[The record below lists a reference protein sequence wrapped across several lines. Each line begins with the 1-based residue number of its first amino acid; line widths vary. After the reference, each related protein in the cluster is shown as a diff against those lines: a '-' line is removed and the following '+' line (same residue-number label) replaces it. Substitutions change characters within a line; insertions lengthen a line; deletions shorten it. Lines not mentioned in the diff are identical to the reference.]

1 MKTLLPLTK
10 RFFFTLLLSL
20 IASISYGEGTR
31 ELTPTAADDNHGVL
45 QIWDN
50 NDAGRNSFTY
60 NAPPNRRLY
69 FDICLPGETVYF
81 GVNYETGDLGAPAT
95 VYYRIKFDDGTPTG
109 QIVAGPF
116 QITNAGVGSIANYTQ
131 AAAGPSNMPGGSPAG
146 YNARFFDPMAAGTGP
161 GRYWV
166 EFNRND
172 PNTYNSAVPPNNTS
186 TAGGRRKT
194 RFRFFDLTIYDDAS
208 VSGPVFG
215 STPGVRTG
223 RLFSQAW
230 DINVNG
236 ANFEFN
242 STMYVYADDGIVTGL
257 NFNGIRPFGFVIS
270 CNASGVTNSGIPNV
284 DRQSVSVNATFA
296 QYKIFLNN
304 PDINCFPT
312 GTFGAVTSPVTITGC
327 DVNNRC
333 INVTVNKAGPADLL
347 LDLNGTAGY
356 QPGTSDVL
364 LRSNLV
370 VGTNCIPWN
379 GRDGLGNLVATGI
392 NIPMR
397 LDYFDGLTHLPL
409 FDVENHPRGFIVSLV
424 RPAGP
429 APRLFWDDSQLPGGN
444 IPPGGGGAGVGV
456 QLAGY
461 ATGLPT
467 NGGHRWGTNT
477 AGTVVPGG
485 ISANYGDNRTL
496 NTWWYANI
504 IQVNAT
510 YDVPGNIAVD
520 ANTLV
525 PGTGA
530 SNDQAVCSNI
540 STINLNGSVSGATGG
555 IWSGGLGGTFGSAT
569 SVVTT
574 YTPSPADFTAGFI
587 KLFLTSTGNGSCPAV
602 KDSIRITINPG
613 PTVDAG
619 PNRTV
624 CANNPTASLAGT
636 FSVATGVQ
644 WSGGLGTYVPNST
657 TATATYTPTA
667 AEITTGSVT
676 LTLTTTGNGL
686 CPAASDQMTIT
697 IQAAPTVDAGSNV
710 STCANNVNINLVGT
724 TTNSTSVLWSGGGGS
739 FGSAGS
745 VTSTYI
751 PSATEIN
758 NAPTNITLTL
768 SAFRAG
774 CNPVTDNVTVS
785 ITPRPTVNA
794 GSDRTICK
802 NDSVNLVGSV
812 TVASGGVWS
821 GGSGIFTPNANT
833 LTANYK
839 PSASEILGNS
849 VTLTLTSTGNGNC
862 LPVTDQMTINL
873 LPSPTISAGP
883 DVTVCQNN
891 STVNLSATFT
901 GAPNVLW
908 VGSGGTFVP
917 NTAAPSVQYT
927 PSAIEILAG
936 VTGVIVRTNGGSCPP
951 VQDTVFIT
959 INPAPTV
966 DAGPPVSICKN
977 NPTGTLNGTVSGTS
991 TFTWSSPTGGLFSD
1005 ANSLT
1010 STYTASANDIS
1021 SGTVTLTL
1029 TATFP
1034 GCNPVSDNVVVTL
1047 TNPPIVDAGPVR
1059 NVCENN
1065 ATSTLNGTFS
1075 GSTGVQ
1081 WTTNGT
1087 GSFGSPTNPIST
1099 YIPSSADATLGT
1111 VTVTL
1116 TTTGNGNCAAVSSNT
1131 TINIRTAPV
1140 VNAGPDQSVCA
1151 NNPSFNL
1158 AGTVTGAG
1166 GGRWIGGTTSGFT
1179 PNRNQLITTYT
1190 PTAAEIASGSIT
1202 LTLESTGNG
1211 TCNPVQDNITIT
1223 ITPSPTVDAGNPVS
1237 VCADNPVA
1245 NLSAT
1250 VTVATGVTWSGGAGT
1265 FSNPNALNTT
1275 YTPTLT
1281 EINNGTVT
1289 LTAITTGN
1297 GLCTAVSDN
1306 VTVTIT
1312 PAPTINAG
1320 SDQTVCGT
1328 VATVASVTA
1337 TTTVATGV
1345 TWTIVN
1351 GTGTLSSPNSFTTNY
1366 TPSANDI
1373 INGSVTLRATSTGNG
1388 LCQAVSDIMIINYTP
1403 EPSINAGTDQIVC
1416 STELPINLNA
1426 TGSPAVWQAAG
1437 GTYGNANNLSTTY
1450 MPTAGQISAGTVTL
1464 TITTIASG
1472 ACPSKSDQIT
1482 ISIPPGPVVNTGADN
1497 QTMCGSQASY
1507 PITASISNAS
1517 GGFWTT
1523 SGTGSFTPNNTTIN
1537 ATYVPSAADRTAGSV
1552 VLTLT
1557 STGNGTCLQ
1566 VSDNFTLTITPA
1578 ITVFAGPDQTLCGDV
1593 TGLPLTGAINVASSG
1608 TWSIVSGTGTI
1619 ASPSSLSTTYNLGGG
1634 DVGAGSV
1641 TLRLTSTGN
1650 GSCPAISDDVTYTL
1664 TPAPTL
1670 NPGANQTIC
1679 ADSAYV
1685 QLGATITIASGVSW
1699 SSNGTGTFT
1708 TDNVSL
1714 NSRYIPSAADISAG
1728 SVTLT
1733 ATTTGNGTCNAISS
1747 SITVTI
1753 TPRVTLNAGID
1764 QTVCGNNSIVNLNA
1778 AVTVAGAVN
1787 WTTSGSG
1794 TFANQTSPT
1803 TTYTP
1808 SPTDISNGLV
1818 TLTVVTTGNGTCK
1831 AKTDQVIVTITPA
1844 PTVNAGLPQTVC
1856 ANTSGVTLNGV
1867 VTTATGGTWSTVGSG
1882 TFANANNL
1890 VTSYIPSS
1898 ADTSAGNVILTLT
1911 TTGNGTC
1918 NAVTSNV
1925 TISFD
1930 KVPVV
1935 NAGPDQVICADSA
1948 YVQLAGKVFNATG
1961 GTWTSTGSGNFF
1973 PIVTDLNG
1981 VYSPSLNDRNGIV
1994 PITIT
1999 LTSATNGTCP
2009 SQSDNFTITIT
2020 QAPTI
2025 TVSPDQ
2031 TVCAN
2036 NPVANFSGTFTVASG
2051 IKWTSTGTGTFSPS
2065 NTNTSVSYTPSAL
2078 DISAGSVVISMS
2090 TTGNGTCKAARQFRT
2105 LTITPRPTVNAGPDK
2120 TICADSLGVV
2130 LNNASFTVAGGVQW
2144 TILNG
2149 TGVFGPNS
2157 TVIQPE
2163 YFPTATDKTNGFVT
2177 LRVQTTNNGNCLPV
2191 SDTIRI
2197 NITPAPTV
2205 NAGTDKTVCA
2215 DTAGVT
2221 LAGSSTVAGGVI
2233 WTSTGTGIFSP
2244 SATSPTATYIPSN
2257 ADTTAKTV
2265 TLTLTTTNNG
2275 TCKAVSDQMSI
2286 TITPEVILNAGSDNI
2301 LCADADQIVLDGTLA
2316 NATGV
2321 LWSTSGTGVIS
2332 PSTNT
2337 LKPTYSPSAA
2347 DISNGTVAFTLISTG
2362 NGLCQPKTDNV
2373 LITFT
2378 PVPTISAGN
2387 DLQVCNT
2394 VTTVNINGSET
2405 NTSGITWSI
2414 ITGAGSIST
2423 NNALNTVYT
2432 VDPAD
2437 LVSGVTL
2444 KISGSGNS
2452 GCATVEDVMQISFV
2466 ASPPIDAGTNRTV
2479 CSTDFPI
2486 QLQGTGSSAQWSGYS
2501 GTMTPNDQTLNALYT
2516 PSAGEVSAGTV
2527 TLTLTTVNNGACP
2540 ANSDMVTFTI
2550 IDGPVVDAGSVPT
2563 ICTNTPTVNL
2573 TGSTNG
2579 LSSTGVTW
2587 STSGTGTFSS
2597 SSSLTPTYTPSASD
2611 YSSGFVILTIQSAG
2625 TNPACKVA
2633 KDTAVLRI
2641 QPRPT
2646 INAGNDVTICK
2657 DALTIPVSTLITNA
2671 TGVNWTLGTNAAG
2684 SFNNSTALST
2694 TYNVVT
2700 ADTTVGNIVLVVST
2714 TGHNPNCPAATDNV
2728 NVTFTSRPTVFAG
2741 NPIVVCEDTS
2751 FVPLNGTVGVATGGI
2766 WSTSGTGV
2774 FTPSNSALN
2783 AKYVPSAADTT
2794 AGNVTLTL
2802 TTTGNGTCNAYS
2814 STVGIT
2820 FNDRPTVNV
2829 SGINDT
2835 ICSGNVIT
2843 ITGVINNS
2851 SGLQWF
2857 TTGTG
2862 TFSNPTSAS
2871 TIYTP
2876 STADKDAGGVILF
2889 ARTTGGAPCKDVED
2903 YLSFTI
2909 LTDPSALVNAGF
2921 DQTVCA
2927 DAAFI
2932 ILNGTIGG
2940 IASGGIW
2947 TSSSGLG
2954 DYFPD
2959 VTDLNPFFIPDVS
2972 DVAAGTVTLRLTT
2985 TGNSICPPSFDDMVL
3000 TILPAPIVDAG
3011 NDITVCSDTAYVQ
3024 LTMSVT
3030 NAGGGVWST
3039 TGSGYFSPSSVDPNA
3054 VYVPSDADRSFGS
3067 VGITLTSVNNG
3078 TCNTYTDFKSI
3089 TLTPQPT
3096 INIGP
3101 DQLICANN
3109 ISTLQANVTVA
3120 TGANW
3125 RSSGTGVFFSPNPSL
3140 SNTYIPSAI
3149 DTAAKVVNIIVES
3162 AGQGACKPVYDTLKL
3177 NLQPTPV
3184 VIASSDQN
3192 ICADFTSITVSATID
3207 NATSVTWSTNGSG
3220 TYSPSASGSPVTY
3233 ILSTQDQSLTSLK
3246 LYATSNGNSVC
3257 SSTTDSILINIAP
3270 SPIVSTGSPI
3280 ICDTLAGATL
3290 TGSVTNAS
3298 SGVWTSSSGLGVFSV
3313 NNATLN
3319 AVYVPSHTDIVNGSV
3334 TLTLTSVG
3342 NGTCKA
3348 VSSSTLLLI
3357 EPLPI
3362 ANAGQDQFTCVNNSV
3377 TLSASTIE
3385 AGVSYA
3391 WLSSTGTL
3399 LSNGT
3404 NFTTTA
3410 LGNQNFVLRATNAKG
3425 CQTTDTVNVSTFTL
3439 PTFTFTP
3446 NPLCYTDNVVVN
3458 SNPTPTPTVPGNYQW
3473 FNNGGIM
3480 TGKDKPFLVPPASGS
3495 YQIMFSFGGCNT
3507 TGNAVVNPSPR
3518 ITVQDVIACS
3528 NANLTAS
3535 SDIVTSTWNW
3545 EAPLSGSSAT
3555 ITAPAIANDT
3565 IKYFVNNT
3573 VTATGCS
3580 TRDSVYVI
3588 GIPVPQMISIDSTSC
3603 QGLTVRLTA
3612 RPTNIPYLDLLIPVS
3627 FNWTNGGTSFSTD
3640 SAVTVNSV
3648 GTYIGTANIGQ
3659 CTGISTNNIGFSP
3672 NPVSDLADKIK
3683 YCIED
3688 STIVTLDPGNTGG
3701 PYTYSWSTGETT
3713 QTIFVQPALDE
3724 YFKVTLTN
3732 SSNCI
3737 TVDSILVRVICPPK
3751 VYVPSAFTPGS
3762 GNVDA
3767 IFRGFGKDQYISKYE
3782 VMVFNRWGE
3791 IIFVSND
3798 KNMGWDGTYLGEIMP
3813 MGVYPYII
3821 RYEGYEEYKGPFKI
3835 NGSVTLIR

>member
-10 RFFFTLLLSL
+10 KFFLPLLLSL
-20 IASISYGEGTR
+20 IASFSYGEGTK

-60 NAPPNRRLY
+60 VAPANRRLY
-69 FDICLPGETVYF
+69 FDICLPGESVYI
-81 GVNYETGDLGAPAT
+81 GVNFDPGDLGAPAN
-95 VYYRIKFDDGTPTG
+95 VWYRIKWDDGITPG
-109 QIVAGPF
+109 GAVVHGPF
-116 QITNAGVGSIANYTQ
+116 QITNAGVGSIASYAQ
-131 AAAGPSNMPGGSPAG
+131 AVAGPSNLPTGANPAG
-146 YNARFFDPMAAGTGP
+146 YNARVFTPAAPGP
-161 GRYWV
+161 YWI

-172 PNTYNSAVPPNNTS
+172 PDNYINAIPPNNTS
-186 TAGGRRKT
+186 TAGSRRKT
-194 RFRFFDLTIYDDAS
+194 RFRYFDLTIYDDAS

-215 STPGVRTG
+215 LTPGVRTG
-223 RLFSQAW
+223 RLYSQAW
-230 DINVNG
+230 DINANG
-236 ANFEFN
+236 FGFEYN
-242 STMYVYADDGIVTGL
+242 ATMYVYADDGIVTGL
-257 NFNGIRPFGFVIS
+257 NFNGIRPHGFVIS
-270 CNASGVTNSGIPNV
+270 CNASGVASSTNPNT
-284 DRQSVSVNATFA
+284 DRQSIGGNSTYA

-304 PDINCFPT
+304 PDENCFTT

-356 QPGTSDVL
+356 QPGTADVL
-364 LRSNLV
+364 IRTNLV

-379 GRDGLGNLVATGI
+379 GRNGLGALVPTGI

-409 FDVENHPRGFIVSLV
+409 FDVENHPRGFIVTLV

-461 ATGLPT
+461 TTAAPT
-467 NGGHRWGTNT
+467 NGGHRWGTT
-477 AGTVVPGG
+477 TGGTLVAGG
-485 ISANYGDNRTL
+485 IANNYGDNRTL

-504 IQVNAT
+504 IQVNAN

-520 ANTLV
+520 ANTLT

-530 SNDQAVCSNI
+530 ANDQAVCSNI
-540 STINLNGSVSGATGG
+540 GTINLNGSVSGATGG
-555 IWSGGLGGTFGSAT
+555 VWSGGSGGTFGNTT
-569 SVVTT
+569 SPVTT
-574 YTPSPADFTAGFI
+574 YTPSTGDFTAGFI

-602 KDSIRITINPG
+602 RDSIRITINPG

-624 CANNPTASLAGT
+624 CANNATANLAGT
-636 FSVATGVQ
+636 FSIATGVQ
-644 WSGGLGTYVPNST
+644 WSGGLGTYIPNST
-657 TATATYTPTA
+657 TATATYTPHSS
-667 AEITTGSVT
+667 EITAGTVT

-697 IQAAPTVDAGSNV
+697 IQAAPTVDAGNPVTS
-710 STCANNVNINLVGT
+710 CANNVNINLVGT
-724 TTNSTSVLWSGGGGS
+724 TTNSTSVLWSGGGGT
-739 FGSAGS
+739 FGSSGS
-745 VTSTYI
+745 VTSSYN
-751 PSATEIN
+751 PSASELSS
-758 NAPTNITLTL
+758 APTNVTLTL

-785 ITPRPTVNA
+785 ITPAPVVNA
-794 GSDRTICK
+794 GTDRTICK
-802 NDSVNLVGSV
+802 NDSVNLAGSV
-812 TVASGGVWS
+812 TVATGGTWS
-821 GGSGIFTPNANT
+821 GGSGTFLPNANT
-833 LTANYK
+833 LNANYK
-839 PSASEILGNS
+839 PSASEILGSS

-862 LPVTDQMTINL
+862 LAVTDQVIINL
-873 LPSPTISAGP
+873 SPSPTITAGP
-883 DVTVCQNN
+883 DITVCQNN
-891 STVNLSATFT
+891 ATVNLSATFT
-901 GAPNVLW
+901 GAPNVQW
-908 VGSGGTFVP
+908 SGSGGTFVP
-917 NTAAPSVQYT
+917 NTAAPSIQYT
-927 PSAIEILAG
+927 PSAAEILAG

-966 DAGPPVSICKN
+966 DAGPPSSICKN
-977 NPTGTLNGTVSGTS
+977 NPTGTLSGTVSGTS

-1021 SGTVTLTL
+1021 SGSVTLTL

-1034 GCNPVSDNVVVTL
+1034 GCNPVTDNVVITL
-1047 TNPPIVDAGPVR
+1047 TNPPVVNAGPVR
-1059 NVCENN
+1059 NVCANN
-1065 ATSTLNGTFS
+1065 VNSTLNGTFS

-1081 WTTNGT
+1081 WSTNGSGT
-1087 GSFGSPTNPIST
+1087 FGSPTNPIST
-1099 YIPSSADATLGT
+1099 YIPSAADVTAGT

-1116 TTTGNGNCAAVSSNT
+1116 TTTGNGNCAPVSDNT

-1140 VNAGPDQSVCA
+1140 VDAGPNQSVCA
-1151 NNPSFNL
+1151 NNPTFNL
-1158 AGTVTGAG
+1158 TGTVTGAG
-1166 GGRWIGGTTSGFT
+1166 GGRWIGGTTSAFT
-1179 PNRNQLITTYT
+1179 PNRNQLSTTYT
-1190 PTAAEIASGSIT
+1190 PTAADIAAGTIT

-1211 TCNPVQDNITIT
+1211 TCNPVQDAVTIT
-1223 ITPSPTVDAGNPVS
+1223 ITPPPTVDAGNPVS

-1245 NLSAT
+1245 NLTAT
-1250 VTVATGVTWSGGAGT
+1250 VTVATGVTWSGGAGG
-1265 FSNPNALNTT
+1265 FSNPNSLTTT

-1297 GLCTAVSDN
+1297 GGCTAVSDN

-1312 PAPTINAG
+1312 PAPTVNAG

-1328 VATVASVTA
+1328 VSTVATVTA

-1345 TWTIVN
+1345 TWTIVS
-1351 GTGTLSSPNSFTTNY
+1351 GTGSLSSPNSLTTNY
-1366 TPSANDI
+1366 TPSAADI
-1373 INGSVTLRATSTGNG
+1373 LAGSVTLRATTTGNG
-1388 LCQAVSDIMIINYTP
+1388 LCQSVNDQMIIRYTP

-1450 MPTAGQISAGTVTL
+1450 MPTAGQIAAGTVTL

-1482 ISIPPGPVVNTGADN
+1482 ISIPPGPIVNTGADN
-1497 QTMCGSQASY
+1497 QTMCGSQANY
-1507 PITASISNAS
+1507 PITASISNAT

-1523 SGTGSFTPNNTTIN
+1523 SGTGSFLPNNTTIN
-1537 ATYVPSAADRTAGSV
+1537 ATYVPSANDRTAGSV

-1566 VSDNFTLTITPA
+1566 ASDNFTLTITPA
-1578 ITVFAGPDQTLCGDV
+1578 ITVSAGPDRTLCGDV
-1593 TGLPLTGAINVASSG
+1593 TGLPLTGSINVASGG
-1608 TWSIVSGTGTI
+1608 TWSIISGTGSI
-1619 ASPSSLSTTYNLGGG
+1619 ASPTSLNTTYNLGGG
-1634 DVGAGSV
+1634 DIAAGSV

-1650 GSCPAISDDVTYTL
+1650 GSCPAVFDEVTYTI
-1664 TPAPTL
+1664 TPPPTVIA
-1670 NPGANQTIC
+1670 GANQTIC

-1685 QLGATITIASGVSW
+1685 QLGATITVASGVTWTST
-1699 SSNGTGTFT
+1699 GTGTFT
-1708 TDNVSL
+1708 ADNVSL
-1714 NSRYIPSAADISAG
+1714 NSRYIPSAGDISAG
-1728 SVTLT
+1728 TVTLT
-1733 ATTTGNGTCNAISS
+1733 ATTTGNGTCNAVNS
-1747 SITVTI
+1747 SIVVTI
-1753 TPRVTLNAGID
+1753 TPRVTLNAGTD
-1764 QTVCGNNSIVNLNA
+1764 QTVCGNNSVVTLNA

-1794 TFANQTSPT
+1794 TFANQTSPS

-1856 ANTSGVTLNGV
+1856 GNTSGVILNGT
-1867 VTTATGGTWSTVGSG
+1867 VTTATGGTWTTAGSG
-1882 TFANANNL
+1882 TFVNANNL
-1890 VTSYIPSS
+1890 ATSYLPSS
-1898 ADTSAGNVILTLT
+1898 ADTSAGSVILTLT

-1918 NAVTSNV
+1918 TAVTSNV
-1925 TISFD
+1925 TVTFD

-1935 NAGPDQVICADSA
+1935 NAGPDQVICSDSA
-1948 YVQLAGKVFNATG
+1948 FVQLAGRVFNSTG

-1981 VYSPSLNDRNGIV
+1981 VYSPSINDRNSV
-1994 PITIT
+1994 TPITIT

-2009 SQSDNFTITIT
+2009 GQTDNFTVTIT
-2020 QAPTI
+2020 RAPVI

-2036 NPVANFSGTFTVASG
+2036 NPVANFSGTFTVSG
-2051 IKWTSTGTGTFSPS
+2051 GIQWNTTGTGTFSPS
-2065 NTNTSVSYTPSAL
+2065 ATSTNVTYTPSAL
-2078 DISAGSVVISMS
+2078 DIAAGSVVISMA
-2090 TTGNGTCKAARQFRT
+2090 TTGNGTCKVARQFRT
-2105 LTITPRPTVNAGPDK
+2105 LTITPRPTVTAGPDK
-2120 TICADSLGVV
+2120 TICADSLGVK
-2130 LNNASFTVAGGVQW
+2130 LNNAAFTVAGGVQW

-2149 TGVFGPNS
+2149 TGVFGPSS
-2157 TVIQPE
+2157 TVIQPD
-2163 YFPTATDKTNGFVT
+2163 YFPTATDKTNGFV
-2177 LRVQTTNNGNCLPV
+2177 LLKVETTNNGLCLPV
-2191 SDTIRI
+2191 RDTIRI

-2221 LAGSSTVAGGVI
+2221 LAGSSTVAGGVL
-2233 WTSTGTGIFSP
+2233 WTSSGTGLFSP
-2244 SATSPTATYIPSN
+2244 SATVPTATYIPSN
-2257 ADTTAKTV
+2257 ADTTSKTV

-2275 TCKAVSDQMSI
+2275 TCRAVSDQMVI
-2286 TITPEVILNAGSDNI
+2286 TITPEILLSAGSDNT
-2301 LCADADQIVLDGTLA
+2301 LCADADQLVLDGSFA

-2321 LWSTSGTGVIS
+2321 IWSTSGTGVIS
-2332 PSTNT
+2332 PSVNT
-2337 LKPTYSPSAA
+2337 LKPTYTPSTT
-2347 DISNGTVAFTLISTG
+2347 DITNGSVAFTLTSTG

-2373 LITFT
+2373 IITFT
-2378 PVPTISAGN
+2378 PIPTVSAGN
-2387 DLQVCNT
+2387 NLQVCNT
-2394 VTTVNINGSET
+2394 VTSVNINGSTT
-2405 NTSGITWSI
+2405 NTSGVTWTILS
-2414 ITGAGSIST
+2414 GAGSLT
-2423 NNALNTVYT
+2423 PDNTLNTTYN
-2432 VDPAD
+2432 VDPSD
-2437 LVSGVTL
+2437 LASGVTL
-2444 KISGSGNS
+2444 RITGSGNS
-2452 GCATVEDVMQISFV
+2452 GCSNVEDMMQITFV
-2466 ASPPIDAGTNRTV
+2466 ALPPIDAGTSKTV

-2486 QLQGTGSSAQWSGYS
+2486 QLEGTGSSAQWSGYGGIMS
-2501 GTMTPNDQTLNALYT
+2501 PNDQTLNALYT

-2540 ANSDMVTFTI
+2540 ANSDVVTFTI
-2550 IDGPVVDAGSVPT
+2550 IDGPVVNAGTVPV
-2563 ICTNTPTVNL
+2563 ICTNTPIVNM
-2573 TGSTNG
+2573 TGTSNG
-2579 LSSTGVTW
+2579 VSSTGVTW

-2597 SSSLTPTYTPSASD
+2597 TTSLTPTYTPSASD

-2625 TNPACKVA
+2625 TNPACRVA
-2633 KDTAVLRI
+2633 RDTAVLRI

-2646 INAGNDVTICK
+2646 INAGNDIIICK
-2657 DALTIPVSTLITNA
+2657 DALTIPVSAIITHA
-2671 TGVNWTLGTNAAG
+2671 TGVSWTLGTNAAG
-2684 SFNNSTALST
+2684 SYNNPTALST
-2694 TYNVVT
+2694 SYNVVT
-2700 ADTTVGNIVLVVST
+2700 ADTTAGNIVLVVST
-2714 TGHNPNCPAATDNV
+2714 TGQNPNCPAATDNI
-2728 NVTFTSRPTVFAG
+2728 NVSFTNIPTVFAG

-2751 FVPLNGTVGVATGGI
+2751 SVPLNGVVGIATGGI
-2766 WSTSGTGV
+2766 WSTNGTGV

-2783 AKYVPSAADTT
+2783 ANYVPSTADTT

-2802 TTTGNGTCNAYS
+2802 TTTGNGTCRAYT

-2829 SGINDT
+2829 SGANDT
-2835 ICSGNVIT
+2835 ICSSNVIT
-2843 ITGVINNS
+2843 ISGVISNS

-2857 TTGTG
+2857 TTGSG

-2871 TIYTP
+2871 TVYTP
-2876 STADKDAGGVILF
+2876 STADRDAGGVILF

-2932 ILNGTIGG
+2932 IMDGSIGG
-2940 IASGGIW
+2940 IATGGIW

-2954 DYFPD
+2954 DFFPD

-2972 DVAAGTVTLRLTT
+2972 DVAAGSVTMRLTS

-3000 TILPAPIVDAG
+3000 TILPSPIVDAG
-3011 NDITVCSDTAYVQ
+3011 NDVIVCADTAFVQ
-3024 LTMSVT
+3024 LTMTIT
-3030 NAGGGVWST
+3030 NAGGGLWST
-3039 TGSGYFSPSSVDPNA
+3039 TGSGYFSPSTADPNA
-3054 VYVPSDADRSFGS
+3054 VYVPSDDDRNFGS

-3089 TLTPQPT
+3089 TLTPMPS
-3096 INIGP
+3096 IDIGP

-3140 SNTYIPSAI
+3140 SNTYVPSPI

-3162 AGQGACKPVYDTLKL
+3162 TGQGSCKPVYDTLVL

-3184 VIASSDQN
+3184 VIASADQN
-3192 ICADFTSITVSATID
+3192 ICADFTSINVSASVA
-3207 NATSVTWSTNGSG
+3207 NATNVTWTTNGSG
-3220 TYSPSASGSPVTY
+3220 TYNPSASGSPVTY
-3233 ILSTQDQSLTSLK
+3233 LLSTQDLSLSSIK
-3246 LYATSNGNSVC
+3246 LYATSNGNTVC

-3270 SPIVSTGSPI
+3270 KPIVSAGSPI

-3298 SGVWTSSSGLGVFSV
+3298 SGQWSSSSGLGIFSV
-3313 NNATLN
+3313 NDATLN

-3342 NGTCKA
+3342 NGTCSP

-3362 ANAGQDQFTCVNNSV
+3362 ADAGQDQFTCVNNQV
-3377 TLSASTIE
+3377 ILSANTIE

-3391 WLSSTGTL
+3391 WLTSTGAL
-3399 LSNGT
+3399 LINGT
-3404 NFTTTA
+3404 NFTTNAT
-3410 LGNQNFVLRATNAKG
+3410 GNENFVLRATNAKG
-3425 CQTTDTVNVSTFTL
+3425 CQTTDTINVSTFTL

-3446 NPLCYTDNVVVN
+3446 NPLCYTDNVIVN
-3458 SNPTPTPTVPGNYQW
+3458 SNPTPTPTVPGDYQW
-3473 FNNGGIM
+3473 FNSGSIM
-3480 TGKDKPFLVPPASGS
+3480 TGENKPFVIPPTSGN
-3495 YQIMFSFGGCNT
+3495 YQVEFSFGGCSV
-3507 TGNAVVNPSPR
+3507 TGNALVNPSPT
-3518 ITVQDVIACS
+3518 ISIQDVIACS
-3528 NANLTAS
+3528 TANLTAS
-3535 SDIVTSTWNW
+3535 TNIAASTWNW

-3555 ITAPAIANDT
+3555 ISAPAVANDT
-3565 IKYFVNNT
+3565 IKYYVNNT

-3588 GIPVPQMISIDSTSC
+3588 GIPVPQMISLDSTSC
-3603 QGLTVRLTA
+3603 QGMTVRLTA

-3627 FNWTNGGTSFSTD
+3627 FNWTNGGSSFSTD
-3640 SAVTVNSV
+3640 SVVTVNSV
-3648 GTYIGTANIGQ
+3648 GTFIGTATIGQ
-3659 CTGISTNNIGFSP
+3659 CTGVSTNTIGFSP
-3672 NPVSDLADKIK
+3672 NPISNLADRTK

-3688 STIVTLDPGNTGG
+3688 STTVTLDPGNTGG
-3701 PYTYSWSTGETT
+3701 PYTYTWSTGETT
-3713 QTIFVQPALDE
+3713 QSIVVQPATNQ
-3724 YFKVTLTN
+3724 YFSVILTN
-3732 SSNCI
+3732 SSNC
-3737 TVDSILVRVICPPK
+3737 TTADSILVRVICPPK
-3751 VYVPSAFTPGS
+3751 VSVPSAFTPGS
-3762 GNVDA
+3762 GDVDA
-3767 IFRGFGKDQYISKYE
+3767 IFRGFGKDQYLSKYE
-3782 VMVFNRWGE
+3782 IMVFNRWGE

-3798 KNMGWDGTYLGEIMP
+3798 KNMGWDGTYRGEIMP
-3813 MGVYPYII
+3813 MGVYAYVVI
-3821 RYEGYEEYKGPFKI
+3821 YEGYEEFRGPFKI
-3835 NGSVTLIR
+3835 NGAVTLIR